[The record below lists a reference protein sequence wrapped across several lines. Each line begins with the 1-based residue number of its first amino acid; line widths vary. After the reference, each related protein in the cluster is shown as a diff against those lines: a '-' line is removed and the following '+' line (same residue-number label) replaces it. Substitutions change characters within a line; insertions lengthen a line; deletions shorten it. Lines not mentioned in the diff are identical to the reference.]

1 MNWSFEISFL
11 VFLIIVFLSQGIAT
25 RLRSLIPMPL
35 ILGIFSILGFW
46 TGVLPRDFIE
56 KSNMIVV
63 GTIAYNLLVIN
74 GGTMVNIGFIKRYW
88 KNSIICVVSALV
100 IWIVIG
106 LGMQGIIGREIAL
119 LSSGTLMGGG
129 ATCAIASYMVMGNK
143 PEIAVYPWIIFMFQG
158 LFAIPIINW
167 ALKKEAMI
175 LLKNFSNDNPSK
187 IVMRDLN
194 FKGEGPNNKT
204 KICDRIPKDY
214 KTTAYYLGLIM
225 LINLANKLVNIKFN
239 LIINQNATALLAGF
253 FVSQIGLIDVGPLYK
268 SDSFG
273 LLLLGLMGLMIN
285 TLARNPIG
293 NIIRLLKPM
302 LLVFIVSIIILLIL
316 SFIFSRLYRLS
327 IYGVIAMNLNC
338 LVGFPVNRLLVKNA
352 ASAVE
357 LDEARTYI
365 EDKLLPLLNIGTILI
380 VNTISIIIISVTVNF
395 I

>member
-253 FVSQIGLIDVGPLYK
+253 FVSQIGLIDVGPLHK

-338 LVGFPVNRLLVKNA
+338 LVGFPVNRLLVKNS

>member
-1 MNWSFEISFL
+1 
-11 VFLIIVFLSQGIAT
+11 
-25 RLRSLIPMPL
+25 
-35 ILGIFSILGFW
+35 
-46 TGVLPRDFIE
+46 
-56 KSNMIVV
+56 
-63 GTIAYNLLVIN
+63 
-74 GGTMVNIGFIKRYW
+74 
-88 KNSIICVVSALV
+88 
-100 IWIVIG
+100 
-106 LGMQGIIGREIAL
+106 
-119 LSSGTLMGGG
+119 
-129 ATCAIASYMVMGNK
+129 
-143 PEIAVYPWIIFMFQG
+143 
-158 LFAIPIINW
+158 
-167 ALKKEAMI
+167 MI

-253 FVSQIGLIDVGPLYK
+253 FVSQIGLIDVGPLHK

-338 LVGFPVNRLLVKNA
+338 LVGFPVNRLLVKNS

>member
-253 FVSQIGLIDVGPLYK
+253 FVSQIGLIDVGPLHK

-327 IYGVIAMNLNC
+327 IYGIIAMNLNC

>member
-253 FVSQIGLIDVGPLYK
+253 FVSQIGLIDVGPLHK

-327 IYGVIAMNLNC
+327 IYGIIAMNLNC
-338 LVGFPVNRLLVKNA
+338 LVGFPVNRLLVKNS

>member
-1 MNWSFEISFL
+1 
-11 VFLIIVFLSQGIAT
+11 
-25 RLRSLIPMPL
+25 MPL

-253 FVSQIGLIDVGPLYK
+253 FVSQIGLIDVGPLHK

-338 LVGFPVNRLLVKNA
+338 LVGFPVNRLLVKNS

>member
-338 LVGFPVNRLLVKNA
+338 LVGFPVNRLLVKNS